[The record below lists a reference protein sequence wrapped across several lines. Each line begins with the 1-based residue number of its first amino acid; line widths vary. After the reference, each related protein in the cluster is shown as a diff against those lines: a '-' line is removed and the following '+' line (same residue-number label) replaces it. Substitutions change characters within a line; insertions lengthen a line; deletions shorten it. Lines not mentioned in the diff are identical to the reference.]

1 MNKEFRPY
9 RATRRWTLVLFF
21 DLIALATQA
30 AWVLYC
36 IKYPNESIVKLKN
49 RKIFLYRLGKQLV
62 EKLVISRMN
71 SSSFRYLATDIKQ
84 QILLIANSV
93 TQPNHSCNDFI
104 ETIPLPPP
112 IDSFQVQLEPPNN
125 SNIESINSEILIP
138 NISSEDVLNVDQ
150 IQESSIQHPAQINT
164 QRPKVGRCHFCDRN
178 KDRKTRKK
186 CDSCLTFVC
195 PLHSKNIVLCE
206 HCNEKIS
213 LV

>member
-1 MNKEFRPY
+1 M
-9 RATRRWTLVLFF
+9 
-21 DLIALATQA
+21 
-30 AWVLYC
+30 
-36 IKYPNESIVKLKN
+36 
-49 RKIFLYRLGKQLV
+49 
-62 EKLVISRMN
+62 
-71 SSSFRYLATDIKQ
+71 
-84 QILLIANSV
+84 LIANSV
-93 TQPNHSCNDFI
+93 TQPNHSCNYFI

-138 NISSEDVLNVDQ
+138 NISSEDGLNVDQ

-164 QRPKVGRCHFCDRN
+164 QRPKVGRCHFVIET
-178 KDRKTRKK
+178 KTRKK

-213 LV
+213 LVWPTNSLLIYRIFRYLSIYYFLVNTNFYRNFVF